1 MCLCASVVVEFW
13 IMERV
18 CRQTKL
24 YCYSYCYF
32 PYNYDYYY
40 NEFGYKIL
48 SLGNVDCSIIINSF
62 TGLTLLMSDIKCFGI
77 YLIPFLGS
85 PY

>member
-24 YCYSYCYF
+24 YYYSYCYF

-40 NEFGYKIL
+40 YNEFGYKIL
-48 SLGNVDCSIIINSF
+48 S
-62 TGLTLLMSDIKCFGI
+62 
-77 YLIPFLGS
+77 
-85 PY
+85 

>member
-24 YCYSYCYF
+24 YYCSYCDF
-32 PYNYDYYY
+32 HYNYDYYYY

-48 SLGNVDCSIIINSF
+48 S
-62 TGLTLLMSDIKCFGI
+62 
-77 YLIPFLGS
+77 
-85 PY
+85 